1 MRSSVVVFVRPFAD
15 DVELIAIVFIGL
27 SSADAVGLPDDW
39 AVRCLPPDLGQS
51 EVWSVEERLSLDRM
65 KLSRIATRDDDDTRL
80 QQIGSKLLVHHARL
94 IHQDH

>member
-1 MRSSVVVFVRPFAD
+1 VERVAVVFV
-15 DVELIAIVFIGL
+15 GL

-39 AVRCLPPDLGQS
+39 AVHCLPPDLGQS

-80 QQIGSKLLVHHARL
+80 TEASDAFSPRRGAAVVPQIIRNRIKR
-94 IHQDH
+94 